1 MRKPLLHPLSP
12 LFMLFLLVG
21 FSLPAYCGCLPVH
34 THDKDGNNLGD
45 KCLCMGELVSFIP
58 YEYCKPDVSDFL
70 YDCLIDGPTYSCS
83 YIGSFPPDQYN
94 LPPAAQF
101 DCSKG
106 PCQLAVSSPSS
117 AGDCKKIRELIDTVK
132 AVDTAFIRYVSA
144 SAFVIGLFSASMAVL
159 RV

>member
-1 MRKPLLHPLSP
+1 MHKPPLFSP

-21 FSLPAYCGCLPVH
+21 FSLPAYCGCFPVH
-34 THDKDGNNLGD
+34 THDSQGNNLGD
-45 KCLCMGELVSFIP
+45 KCLCMGELVYFMP

-70 YDCLIDGPTYSCS
+70 YDCLIDGSRYSCS
-83 YIGSFPPDQYN
+83 YIGSPDIAQQYN
-94 LPPAAQF
+94 LPPAADF
-101 DCSKG
+101 DCSNG

-117 AGDCKKIRELIDTVK
+117 AGDCQKIRELINTVK

-144 SAFVIGLFSASMAVL
+144 SAFVIGLFSASLAVL